1 MHLWAGRLATSL
13 IRKSKDYVYGIWVY
27 KALDIWKGYYR
38 VKKSLVSYVKPWT
51 EARNNKYMK
60 YHSKLTYQL
69 SFWNV
74 SRKVD
79 YHAGGKWF
87 IHGPKRHCYIIIVI
101 LSIAFDL
108 NGQCVCIFQPLDKF
122 LKSFQSQILDKYK
135 DNKTTM
141 SEVTTAFHVIS
152 KSGFLSRLN
161 NFQDNVSQA
170 FDNPLNAFINSTV
183 TSMKTV
189 YPQMLDKI
197 IAATHYLADQPFIF
211 LGLNMQLWR
220 IPVGIQPLHQT

>member
-1 MHLWAGRLATSL
+1 MSIGHPIPELWLFQNLTLKIKGQGHEWGHSSKSQCGSYILSIHIPFVPCQSALPFL

-38 VKKSLVSYVKPWT
+38 VKKSLVSYMKPWT

-87 IHGPKRHCYIIIVI
+87 IHGPKRRKENQL
-101 LSIAFDL
+101 LS
-108 NGQCVCIFQPLDKF
+108 
-122 LKSFQSQILDKYK
+122 LK
-135 DNKTTM
+135 
-141 SEVTTAFHVIS
+141 HPCW
-152 KSGFLSRLN
+152 LSL
-161 NFQDNVSQA
+161 V
-170 FDNPLNAFINSTV
+170 
-183 TSMKTV
+183 
-189 YPQMLDKI
+189 
-197 IAATHYLADQPFIF
+197 
-211 LGLNMQLWR
+211 
-220 IPVGIQPLHQT
+220 